1 MTKTFEEHWSMLG
14 KKGPKPQ
21 L

>member
-1 MTKTFEEHWSMLG
+1 MTKKFEEHWSMLG